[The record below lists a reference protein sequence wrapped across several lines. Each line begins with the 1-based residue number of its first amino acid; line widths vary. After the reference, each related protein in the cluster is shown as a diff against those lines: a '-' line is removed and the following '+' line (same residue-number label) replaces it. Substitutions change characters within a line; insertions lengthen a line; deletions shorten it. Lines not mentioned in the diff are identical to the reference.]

1 MPYELARHLR
11 GGRSSAPRCR
21 SGARLTPA
29 SCPRLPPWPSSGFSV
44 GAGLET
50 ALSNKMTVGIEY
62 RYSQFEKE
70 DFSDALPI
78 PSGLAMA
85 TPSFHTVRIDAK
97 YKFN

>member
-1 MPYELARHLR
+1 
-11 GGRSSAPRCR
+11 
-21 SGARLTPA
+21 
-29 SCPRLPPWPSSGFSV
+29 
-44 GAGLET
+44 
-50 ALSNKMTVGIEY
+50 MTVGIEY